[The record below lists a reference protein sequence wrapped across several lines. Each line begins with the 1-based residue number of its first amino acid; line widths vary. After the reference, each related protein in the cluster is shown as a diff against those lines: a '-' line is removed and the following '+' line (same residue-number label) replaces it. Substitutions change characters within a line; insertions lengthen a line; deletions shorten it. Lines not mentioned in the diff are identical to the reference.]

1 MVVVQDTLADA
12 CSRMSQTLNKLQPK
26 LRISPLTK
34 DAREYLNQTYSQDAK
49 RVKSLLSKICK
60 ATGSCATCS
69 EPLIGEKYPT
79 IEFNIDCEED
89 SLSAKRL
96 VVLCQACNKVSCWSK
111 LMSVYFTESLVE
123 SDSSSELGLLI
134 EHFLRVNGHKLSD
147 ISVFNATL
155 SLSQSYKL
163 SFEKADVT
171 VEAPTEDD
179 VESFINRLVSA

>member
-1 MVVVQDTLADA
+1 
-12 CSRMSQTLNKLQPK
+12 
-26 LRISPLTK
+26 
-34 DAREYLNQTYSQDAK
+34 
-49 RVKSLLSKICK
+49 
-60 ATGSCATCS
+60 
-69 EPLIGEKYPT
+69 
-79 IEFNIDCEED
+79 
-89 SLSAKRL
+89 
-96 VVLCQACNKVSCWSK
+96 
-111 LMSVYFTESLVE
+111 MSVYFTESLVE

>member
-26 LRISPLTK
+26 LHISPLTR
-34 DAREYLNQTYSQDAK
+34 DAREYLTQTYSQDAK

-69 EPLIGEKYPT
+69 EPLNGEKYPT
-79 IEFNIDCEED
+79 IEFTVDWEED
-89 SLSAKRL
+89 TESARRL
-96 VVLCQACNKVSCWSK
+96 VVLCEACNKVSCWSK
-111 LMSVYFTESLVE
+111 LMSVYFTDSLVE
-123 SDSSSELGLLI
+123 SDGNSELGLLV
-134 EHFLRVNGHKLSD
+134 EHFLWVNGHKLSD
-147 ISVFNATL
+147 INVFNATL

-171 VEAPTEDD
+171 VEASTEDD